1 MRWGAFRFALAALAA
16 FGATGASCVPA
27 TRTVYERATPPPTA
41 DMTLGVGD
49 TFDVRVFG
57 EPELSGTYRVGPEGT
72 ITFPLAGVIS
82 VAGLEPQ
89 ALAKRIA
96 DRLADG
102 ILRSPQVTVLVKEQT
117 SKKVYVLG
125 QVSKPGTLTF
135 TPSMTVVE
143 AITAAGGFTPM
154 AAKNDTTITR
164 TEAGQKT
171 TVKVPVEDIGT
182 GKARNVYLQPGDI
195 ISVPERLF

>member
-1 MRWGAFRFALAALAA
+1 
-16 FGATGASCVPA
+16 
-27 TRTVYERATPPPTA
+27 VYERATPPPTA